1 MPSRWHIVLG
11 REAVQERPG
20 KVHKPVD
27 VSEVRD
33 QAERDPYCSAT
44 LHAQVGEKLIPF
56 RLFLALQEFRQR
68 RIRFALEDPQQAFFR
83 EVESGFTRARIAEAA
98 RT

>member
-1 MPSRWHIVLG
+1 MPSRRHIVLAW
-11 REAVQERPG
+11 EAVQERLG
-20 KVHKPVD
+20 KAHKPVD

-33 QAERDPYCSAT
+33 QAERDPNCSAT

-56 RLFLALQEFRQR
+56 RLFLALEEFRQPCV
-68 RIRFALEDPQQAFFR
+68 RFALENPQQAFFR